1 MWLLVHPGSF
11 SVLLLTYYP
20 AAINL
25 LNSLPKGFYVHP
37 TISQPTLKEPTPASL
52 KCNLDQVSI
61 IFALVQPAYL
71 RLCPAFA
78 SAN

>member
-25 LNSLPKGFYVHP
+25 VNSLPKGFYAHL
-37 TISQPTLKEPTPASL
+37 TISQPTLKEPTPGSL
-52 KCNLDQVSI
+52 NATWTK
-61 IFALVQPAYL
+61 
-71 RLCPAFA
+71 
-78 SAN
+78 SA